1 MRRDCE
7 KKVKMMAPR
16 VGIVGGGIGGLT
28 AAVAMHRRGID
39 ATVYEQSP
47 RITEIGAGVSLSPN
61 AIKALRGLG
70 LDAEVAAIGFE
81 SDNQLVRAWN
91 TGDVLSKVFR
101 KGVYQKE
108 FGAPYLSLHRADLVD
123 VLRRQ
128 LPDSVFRLGRQCVR
142 AETFDTYARIHF
154 SDGGQE
160 DVDLL
165 VGADGI
171 RSAVRRSL
179 FGDDAPRF
187 TGSVCWRGLVPL
199 SLFPAGLI
207 STDLTLYM
215 GPRSHVIHFMVRGGT
230 VVNFVAH
237 VETSSWTGESWTQE
251 CDRAEVMKTFAGWHP
266 PLLHLLGSSEHYY
279 KWALYD
285 REPLDRWTK
294 GRTTLLGDSAHAMLP
309 HIGQG
314 ACMAIEDGYAL
325 AEVLSQ
331 LPHDLNEALRQY
343 EMLRLSRTRRAVLE
357 ARARGKE
364 MHLTSK
370 WAQIKRN
377 VRLALQ
383 HQLGGD
389 KTGLKL
395 AEFYDYDVVTASRLP
410 ATTTRAA
417 SGH

>member
-1 MRRDCE
+1 MVADRP
-7 KKVKMMAPR
+7 K

-39 ATVYEQSP
+39 VTVYEQSP
-47 RITEIGAGVSLSPN
+47 RIAEIGAGVSLSPN

-70 LDAEVAAIGFE
+70 LDDEIAAIGFE

-91 TGDVLSKVFR
+91 TGDVVSKVFR
-101 KGVYQKE
+101 KGIYQRE

-128 LPDSVFRLGRQCVR
+128 LPDRVFRLGMQCLR
-142 AETFDTYARIHF
+142 AETYDTHALIHF
-154 SDGGQE
+154 ADGTQE

-179 FGDDAPRF
+179 FGDESPRF

-199 SLFPAGLI
+199 SLFPSGLI

-251 CDRAEVMKTFAGWHP
+251 CDRSEVMKTFAGWHP
-266 PLLHLLGSSEHYY
+266 PLLQLLGSSERYY

-285 REPLDRWTK
+285 RDPLDRWTK

-325 AEVLSQ
+325 AELISQ
-331 LPHDLNEALRQY
+331 LPGDLNEALRQY
-343 EMLRLSRTRRAVLE
+343 ERLRLPRTRRAVLK
-357 ARARGKE
+357 ARVRGKE

-377 VRLALQ
+377 VRLALR

-410 ATTTRAA
+410 DTTLRAA
-417 SGH
+417 TGH